1 MVAVNGY
8 NYTHLVEFTSIPAD
22 YSPYYPPT
30 RTGGSAGPSM
40 LPTTWAM
47 VTLSTCHVIIV
58 APPTQ
63 PSQRPRRHLPPI
75 MWVTE
80 APPTLSHAY
89 VVARMRH
96 GSYPLSPNTRPQYGN
111 TGEHCSKPST
121 HSTKREECS
130 GQETSYYHRQSF
142 TSLPTVACS

>member
-1 MVAVNGY
+1 MVATNGY
-8 NYTHLVEFTSIPAD
+8 NYTYLVEFTSIPTD
-22 YSPYYPPT
+22 YLPYYPPT

-40 LPTTWAM
+40 LPFTWAM
-47 VTLSTCHVIIV
+47 VTLSTCHVIRV

-89 VVARMRH
+89 VDAWMRH
-96 GSYPLSPNTRPQYGN
+96 GSYPCPNSMAILCP
-111 TGEHCSKPST
+111 
-121 HSTKREECS
+121 
-130 GQETSYYHRQSF
+130 
-142 TSLPTVACS
+142 ACSEPLTLNYEGGIDHEVYDEGAT